1 MNFFTAVNNSFRTNH
16 STEHAALE
24 LADRIL
30 YSLDHNETPLSIF
43 FRFVKGL
50 RHIRSQHSLEQIE
63 TLRDQG

>member
-1 MNFFTAVNNSFRTNH
+1 MYSFFQQNELFYDSQYGFRTNH

-43 FRFVKGL
+43 LDF
-50 RHIRSQHSLEQIE
+50 
-63 TLRDQG
+63 